1 MQEIQK
7 RGQRFSR
14 RVVTDEAAREE
25 LTAGA
30 LASRATAGHH
40 GARHR
45 RTAEA
50 ALEGLLLGP
59 RCSARELTVLA
70 PLGPDRAY
78 GRPAVAALLGALYA
92 ARDATDYQ
100 RATGR
105 TDAFA
110 AAVRAGVCRE
120 LTDALVALVTGA
132 EGVRVRF
139 HWAPA
144 AGPPPG
150 RPARPEPVEFSPGDL
165 PALRAAS
172 ARYRHDEP
180 AVPVRLTGTVT
191 HLWRDTPGGGGSA
204 RLRVL
209 SGADVT
215 EVRAELGAADYRAA
229 GRAHLAG
236 RPVRLDGR
244 LEGRGG
250 FRRLAD
256 AGGVLPLPV
265 DEAERERLLKAL
277 HTGPDGFRDRAGDGM

>member
-1 MQEIQK
+1 L
-7 RGQRFSR
+7 
-14 RVVTDEAAREE
+14 AAR
-25 LTAGA
+25 AP
-30 LASRATAGHH
+30 AGHH

-45 RTAEA
+45 RAAEA
-50 ALEGLLLGP
+50 ALDGLLLGP

-70 PLGPDRAY
+70 PLGPGPAY
-78 GRPAVAALLGALYA
+78 GRPVVAALLTALYA

-120 LTDALVALVTGA
+120 LTDALAGLVTGA
-132 EGVRVRF
+132 EGIRVRF

-150 RPARPEPVEFSPGDL
+150 HAAHPEPVEFSPGDL

-172 ARYRHDEP
+172 VRYRDDEP

-191 HLWRDTPGGGGSA
+191 HLWRETPGGGGTV

-209 SGADVT
+209 SGADVA
-215 EVRAELGAADYRAA
+215 EVRAALAEPDYRAA

-244 LEGRGG
+244 LESGGG
-250 FRRLAD
+250 FRRLAG

-265 DEAERERLLKAL
+265 DDAERERLLKAL
-277 HTGPDGFRDRAGDGM
+277 HTDPDGFGDRDGGGA